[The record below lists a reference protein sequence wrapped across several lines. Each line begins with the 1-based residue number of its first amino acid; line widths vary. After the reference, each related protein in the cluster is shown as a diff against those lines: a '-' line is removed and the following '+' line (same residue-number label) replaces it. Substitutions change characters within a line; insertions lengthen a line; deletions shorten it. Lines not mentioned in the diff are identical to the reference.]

1 LSKKK
6 SKKDSSLKSKI
17 RENAKLII
25 VVGIL
30 IGVSFYLGIAIPSTF
45 SIPISLSGSMT
56 THLQYSTTVNY
67 GPFHTGVRVVFEV
80 TSNSDPWY
88 VVIISGGTPLTSLSS
103 SDIGTFSTA
112 WFYAPEG
119 VVIQIYSDAVLPTS
133 MNLDG
138 TLSITSSRFPFI

>member
-1 LSKKK
+1 MRSR
-6 SKKDSSLKSKI
+6 I

-30 IGVSFYLGIAIPSTF
+30 VGVSFYLGIATPSTF

-56 THLQYSTTVNY
+56 THLTSSTSLNY
-67 GPFHTGVRVVFEV
+67 GPFHSGVRVTFEV
-80 TSNSDPWY
+80 TLNTESWSVNIFS
-88 VVIISGGTPLTSLSS
+88 IGGTPLTVLSS

-112 WFYAPEG
+112 WLYAPGG
-119 VVIQIYSDAVLPTS
+119 VVIQVYSDSVFPTS
-133 MNLDG
+133 IDLDG